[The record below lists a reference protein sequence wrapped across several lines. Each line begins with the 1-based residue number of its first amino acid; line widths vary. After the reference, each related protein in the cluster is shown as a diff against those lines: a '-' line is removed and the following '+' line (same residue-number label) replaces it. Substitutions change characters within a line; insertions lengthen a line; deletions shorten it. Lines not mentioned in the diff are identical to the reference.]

1 MEDKILKAIGEQK
14 ELIESKVGEVK
25 DSVDSIETRLKEVEG
40 KVSKRKIDLPGVEDE
55 KDEFSF
61 FRAIK
66 GITTGN
72 WDGAGFEK
80 EIHENTKDMSVG
92 SDGAGGYLVPAQVLP
107 GMIEMLKAKSTVISA
122 GATVLE
128 GLSGSPVEIP
138 RQTGGATGYWVGENA
153 SITPSD
159 LTLDQLSMNPK
170 QASAMVKLSNRL
182 LKLSN
187 PAAEGLVRRDI
198 VSTIALLIDLAA
210 LRGTGASNQPLGIAN
225 TSGINTV
232 ALGTNGDAF
241 EFDDINAMAYALDE
255 DNALN
260 GNLGFITHP
269 KVIQKL
275 KDKRITQFTG
285 DLTGAP
291 VVLSDN
297 DLVNQTGYSWNKTTQ
312 LPKDLV
318 KGSSSDCTEVYF
330 GNWEE
335 LIIGMW
341 GGMEL
346 MASKETSDAFAKN
359 QMWVRVIQDV
369 DVAVRHAES
378 FCLISDA
385 RTN

>member
-1 MEDKILKAIGEQK
+1 MKDEILKAIGEQK
-14 ELIESKVGEVK
+14 ELIEKKVGEVS
-25 DSVDSIETRLKEVEG
+25 DSVASIDTRLKEVES
-40 KVSKRKIDLPGVEDE
+40 KVEKRKIDLPGLEDE
-55 KDEFSF
+55 KEQFSF
-61 FRAIK
+61 FKAIK
-66 GITTGN
+66 GITSGD
-72 WDGAGFEK
+72 WSEAGFEK
-80 EIHENTKDMSVG
+80 EIFTNTKDMSVG
-92 SDGAGGYLVPAQVLP
+92 SDGAGGYLVPAQVLG
-107 GMIEMLKAKSTVISA
+107 GMIEQLKAKSTVIAA

-225 TSGINTV
+225 TAGINTV
-232 ALGTNGDAF
+232 AIGATGGDF
-241 EFDDINAMAYALDE
+241 IFDHITDMEYALDE

-269 KVIQKL
+269 KIIQKL
-275 KDKRITQFTG
+275 KDKRISQFTG

-291 VVLSDN
+291 IILSN
-297 DLVNQTGYSWNKTTQ
+297 SDLANQTGYSWNTTTQ
-312 LPKDLV
+312 LPTDLV
-318 KGSSSDCTEVYF
+318 KSTSSDCTEVYF

-359 QMWVRVIQDV
+359 QMWVRIIQDV